1 MGIVVSQSI
10 KNTLTTYLGFV
21 IGGINV
27 LFLFTNFMSDAYF
40 GLVTFILS
48 TANVLM
54 PLMAFGVHNSVI
66 RFYSSYKTRQQQ
78 NGFLLF
84 MMVLPL
90 FMVIPLG
97 LLCHLF
103 YNSISV
109 WLTETDVILE
119 DYVWLIY
126 VSAVAFAYFE
136 LFYAWCKV
144 HMQSVFGNFMKE
156 LFHRVGATILLF
168 CLYFGFL
175 TVNQFVY
182 AIVMVYVLRVFI
194 MMAYAFSIR
203 VPSFRFVKVH
213 SVSSV
218 LKYTALIIIAGSIAH
233 VVLELDKFM
242 LGYYIEIENVAYYSV
257 AIYIASI
264 VGVPSQAMEQIVNPI
279 TAKLLNED
287 NKVALRELY
296 KKSSLNLFVVSG
308 LVFLLIVLNINQ
320 LYLLIPD
327 KYSGGLLIVILISIA
342 KLTDNVLGN
351 NNAILFNSRYY
362 KVALVFG
369 ILLMVAM
376 VVLNTIFIPKFGI
389 NGAAFATFIAVIAY
403 NLLKVVFV
411 RYSFETLPFTVNS
424 LKVLV
429 LIVICFVVFYF
440 WDFRFYPIL
449 NILLKSG
456 LVTVVYGYVIYYF
469 NISDEVTLLIKKW
482 FNRFV

>member
-1 MGIVVSQSI
+1 
-10 KNTLTTYLGFV
+10 
-21 IGGINV
+21 
-27 LFLFTNFMSDAYF
+27 
-40 GLVTFILS
+40 
-48 TANVLM
+48 
-54 PLMAFGVHNSVI
+54 
-66 RFYSSYKTRQQQ
+66 
-78 NGFLLF
+78 
-84 MMVLPL
+84 
-90 FMVIPLG
+90 
-97 LLCHLF
+97 
-103 YNSISV
+103 
-109 WLTETDVILE
+109 
-119 DYVWLIY
+119 
-126 VSAVAFAYFE
+126 
-136 LFYAWCKV
+136 
-144 HMQSVFGNFMKE
+144 
-156 LFHRVGATILLF
+156 
-168 CLYFGFL
+168 
-175 TVNQFVY
+175 
-182 AIVMVYVLRVFI
+182 
-194 MMAYAFSIR
+194 
-203 VPSFRFVKVH
+203 
-213 SVSSV
+213 
-218 LKYTALIIIAGSIAH
+218 
-233 VVLELDKFM
+233 
-242 LGYYIEIENVAYYSV
+242 
-257 AIYIASI
+257 
-264 VGVPSQAMEQIVNPI
+264 
-279 TAKLLNED
+279 
-287 NKVALRELY
+287 
-296 KKSSLNLFVVSG
+296 
-308 LVFLLIVLNINQ
+308 INQ